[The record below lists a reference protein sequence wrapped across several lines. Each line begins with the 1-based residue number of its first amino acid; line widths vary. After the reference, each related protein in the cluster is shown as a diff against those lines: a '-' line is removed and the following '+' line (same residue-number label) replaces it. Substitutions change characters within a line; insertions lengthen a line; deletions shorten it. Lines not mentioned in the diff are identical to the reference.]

1 MNRHDYPAVTRACWW
16 ASGVD
21 PSLIHHAHCSTSEQ
35 VRFAAFGMLVWLAT
49 VVALVGG
56 FMAAGQVFM
65 PTTEGPAGVILRW
78 LISLPFAVFFALFT
92 LNLLRLSVGLAGRR
106 SDAVPLFSF
115 EVLRPV
121 SILLVTGVLATAIA
135 APIQVAVT
143 SSDVAAKALV
153 DYQTRTLA
161 TARRA
166 DFLPFP
172 EFGAAGAASRLSQS
186 TVRKPAEGF
195 FRKVALAYET
205 NQQLCWALLIAV
217 WMLLAVPPVVRL
229 FGDRGPYD
237 FLVAHQNRAILAS
250 VGIEPAAYTLHA
262 PDGRAERVDA
272 YHSPRA
278 VFRECLNGV
287 LRHRRQDFDELQHQ
301 SLQRPFGIHPSPTG
315 IARKRPV
322 PVRVEFASAR
332 RTIDTLEGP
341 VVADEGDA
349 IVTSE
354 SGASW
359 PVARFVFL
367 ERYEPMPPTTA
378 GSSGAYQARA
388 LLVRVVQLE
397 YPVSV
402 LVSGGR
408 SRLEGTHGDWLVD
421 YGNGTL
427 GIVNAEVF
435 RDTYELLA
443 DDQPGGSQTPL
454 HG

>member
-1 MNRHDYPAVTRACWW
+1 MTRHDYPAVSRACWW

-21 PSLIHHAHCSTSEQ
+21 PSLINHPHCSTSEQ
-35 VRFAAFGMLVWLAT
+35 VRFGAFGMLIWLAT

-56 FMAAGQVFM
+56 FMAAGHVFM
-65 PTTEGPAGVILRW
+65 PTTEGPAGVMLRW
-78 LISLPFAVFFALFT
+78 LISLPFAVFFAFFT

-106 SDAVPLFSF
+106 TDAVPIFSF
-115 EVLRPV
+115 EVLRPL
-121 SILLVTGVLATAIA
+121 SILLVTGVLASAIA

-143 SSDVAAKALV
+143 SSDVAAAALV
-153 DYQTRTLA
+153 EHQARTLA

-166 DFLPFP
+166 DFPPFA
-172 EFGAAGAASRLSQS
+172 EFDAGGAAARLSQS
-186 TVRKPAEGF
+186 TARRPQEGF
-195 FRKVALAYET
+195 FRKVSLAYET
-205 NQQLCWALLIAV
+205 NRQLCWALLVAV
-217 WMLLAVPPVVRL
+217 WMLLAIPPVVRL

-237 FLVAHQNRAILAS
+237 FLVAHRNRAILAS
-250 VGIEPAAYTLHA
+250 LGIEPAAYTLHA

-278 VFRECLNGV
+278 VFSARLDEV
-287 LRHRRQDFDELQHQ
+287 LSHRRQDFDELQHQ

-322 PVRVEFASAR
+322 QVRVEIASVR

-359 PVARFVFL
+359 PVARSVFL

-388 LLVRVVQLE
+388 LRVRVVQLE

-408 SRLEGTHGDWLVD
+408 SRLEGAHGDWLVD
-421 YGNGTL
+421 YGNGTM
-427 GIVNAEVF
+427 GIVDAEVF

-443 DDQPGGSQTPL
+443 DDKPAVMR
-454 HG
+454 